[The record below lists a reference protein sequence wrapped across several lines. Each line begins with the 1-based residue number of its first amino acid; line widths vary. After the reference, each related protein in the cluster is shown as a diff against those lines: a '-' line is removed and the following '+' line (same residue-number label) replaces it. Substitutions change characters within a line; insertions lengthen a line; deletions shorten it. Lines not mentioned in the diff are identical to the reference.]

1 MKNYKQSITNR
12 KDKNNFIKYFIILC
26 IFMLFGAVAEWP
38 YGYYIFL
45 RWITC
50 ITSILI
56 AFQAFE
62 KNIDWAKVVF
72 IITTILFN
80 PLAPIYLSRSTWI
93 PLDILTAILFILAIR
108 IL

>member
-1 MKNYKQSITNR
+1 MSNQKE
-12 KDKNNFIKYFIILC
+12 KNNFIKYFVILT
-26 IFMLFGAVAEWP
+26 ILMLFGALAEWP
-38 YGYYIFL
+38 YGYYTIL

-50 ITSILI
+50 ITSILVVL
-56 AFQAFE
+56 QAFE

-72 IITTILFN
+72 IVIAILFN

-93 PLDILTAILFILAIR
+93 PLDIVTAIFFIFAIK

>member
-1 MKNYKQSITNR
+1 MYNIVNR
-12 KDKNNFIKYFIILC
+12 KDDKKFIKYFIILNV
-26 IFMLFGAVAEWP
+26 IALFGAVAEWP
-38 YGYYIFL
+38 YGYYILL

-50 ITSILI
+50 ITSILV

-72 IITTILFN
+72 IVIAILFN
-80 PLAPIYLSRSTWI
+80 PLAPIYLSRSIWI
-93 PLDILTAILFILAIR
+93 PLDIVTAILFIFAIK

>member
-1 MKNYKQSITNR
+1 MKNR
-12 KDKNNFIKYFIILC
+12 FIKYFVILS
-26 IFMLFGAVAEWP
+26 IFMLFGAIAEWP
-38 YGYYIFL
+38 YGYYSLL
-45 RWITC
+45 RWIIC
-50 ITSILI
+50 IASILV

-72 IITTILFN
+72 IIIAILFN

-93 PLDILTAILFILAIR
+93 PIDIITAILLILAIR

>member
-1 MKNYKQSITNR
+1 MKNYKQSMTNR
-12 KDKNNFIKYFIILC
+12 KDEKKFIKYFIILSV
-26 IFMLFGAVAEWP
+26 IALFGAVAEWP

-50 ITSILI
+50 IASILV

-62 KNIDWAKVVF
+62 KNINWAKVVF
-72 IITTILFN
+72 IIVAILFN
-80 PLAPIYLSRSTWI
+80 PLAPIYLSRNTWI
-93 PLDILTAILFILAIR
+93 PIDIITAILFIFAIK

>member
-1 MKNYKQSITNR
+1 MKSR
-12 KDKNNFIKYFIILC
+12 FIKYFVILS
-26 IFMLFGAVAEWP
+26 IFMLFGAIAEWP
-38 YGYYIFL
+38 YGYYILL

-50 ITSILI
+50 ITSILV

-72 IITTILFN
+72 IVIAILFN
-80 PLAPIYLSRSTWI
+80 PLAPIYLSRSIWI
-93 PLDILTAILFILAIR
+93 SLDIITGILFIFAIR

>member
-1 MKNYKQSITNR
+1 MKNYKQSMTKR
-12 KDKNNFIKYFIILC
+12 KDEKKFIKYFIILSV
-26 IFMLFGAVAEWP
+26 IALFGAVAEWP

-50 ITSILI
+50 IASILV

-62 KNIDWAKVVF
+62 KNINWAKVVF
-72 IITTILFN
+72 IIVAILFN
-80 PLAPIYLSRSTWI
+80 PLAPIYLSRNTWI
-93 PLDILTAILFILAIR
+93 PIDIITAILFIFAIK